1 MSKISQA
8 LNRTGITIDSRDQS
22 GASGRSGVSAAFPD
36 PAILK
41 LYFTVDALKAQR
53 TSLVVQFIAAT
64 VGEGTTTIATGFATV
79 AANESKQD
87 VLLINCTPSP
97 AAVSS
102 RVSLC
107 TAFKQGLPLKEAT
120 VDSKTF
126 PNLHVAQLSDS
137 PNPLVEIGSEGLND
151 LIAALRKDFA
161 TVVLD
166 CPAAAVSPDATAISR
181 YCDGT
186 VLVVRAEYV
195 RPAVVRS
202 VQDNIGLVGGQI
214 VGVAFNRRRMYI
226 PEWMYRWL

>member
-8 LNRTGITIDSRDQS
+8 LNRTGITIDSRSQS
-22 GASGRSGVSAAFPD
+22 GASGSDGISGAFPD

-41 LYFTVDALKAQR
+41 LYYTVDALKAQR
-53 TSLVVQFIAAT
+53 SSLAVQFIAAT
-64 VGEGTTTIATGFATV
+64 QGEGTTTIATGFATV
-79 AANESKQD
+79 AANESKQN
-87 VLLINCTPSP
+87 VLLINCTPSS
-97 AAVSS
+97 AAGAS

-107 TAFKQGLPLKEAT
+107 AAFKQGLPLDQSM
-120 VDSKTF
+120 VDSKAF
-126 PNLHVAQLSDS
+126 PNLHFAQLSDTA
-137 PNPLVEIGSEGLND
+137 NPLIEIGSEAFND
-151 LIAALRKDFA
+151 LITALRKDFA

-166 CPAAAVSPDATAISR
+166 CPAAAVSPDSTAISR

-186 VLVVRAEYV
+186 ILVIRAEYV

-226 PEWMYRWL
+226 PEWMYQWL